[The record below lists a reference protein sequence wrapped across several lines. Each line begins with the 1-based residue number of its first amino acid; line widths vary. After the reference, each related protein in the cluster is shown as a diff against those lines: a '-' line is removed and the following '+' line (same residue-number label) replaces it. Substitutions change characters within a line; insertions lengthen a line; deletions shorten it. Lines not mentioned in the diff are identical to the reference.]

1 MTVKEDEMNKGIVN
15 KGRVEEFYNNFCIQS
30 TIAAERYM
38 PVLSAVAV
46 VALVILASSDSAI
59 AQGQTNHPRYG
70 QACNLLLGLMEGSF
84 GALVTV
90 AAGVGAIIASSVGGF
105 KMAWTL
111 VVVAVGAFILRA
123 YITLFFAGC
132 GGL

>member
-1 MTVKEDEMNKGIVN
+1 MKSNVHKSPQGPNLYDEM
-15 KGRVEEFYNNFCIQS
+15 CIRG
-30 TIAAERYM
+30 TVALERYL
-38 PVLSAVAV
+38 PALSF
-46 VALVILASSDSAI
+46 LVLASLVVLATSDTAF
-59 AQGQTNHPRYG
+59 AQGQTNHPRYN

-123 YITLFFAGC
+123 YVTLFFAGC
-132 GGL
+132 GGF